1 MVRVPASLTIIP
13 MKLHPHRAL
22 RAAFVLLAAGA
33 ALTGATPAAAQNPQ
47 PPTLRNEAEVARQ
60 SAALYPAAL
69 RDSAVQGEVVLKF
82 RVLEDSTV
90 DSASVSVVEASNPAF
105 AEPAMAVARVMR
117 FAPARVGGSPA
128 AVWIRYP
135 VEFEIPRPA
144 ASVGPT
150 IPEEGTYELAAIE
163 EFPRLLNGAVVSRSF
178 TQSYPP
184 ALRDS
189 SVSGD
194 VIVRFRVVEDGT
206 VDPATTE
213 AILSTDLAF
222 EEPAIAGVRL
232 MRFRPAKVG
241 GRPVKAWIEIPI
253 HFSVQT
259 DEPAG
264 APRPEQN
271 D

>member
-1 MVRVPASLTIIP
+1 MRSPS
-13 MKLHPHRAL
+13 HRAP
-22 RAAFVLLAAGA
+22 RAAFVLLTAGAVLAGA
-33 ALTGATPAAAQNPQ
+33 APAAGQNPQ

-69 RDSAVQGEVVLKF
+69 RDSAVGGEVVLKF

-105 AEPAMAVARVMR
+105 AEPAMAVSRVMR
-117 FAPARVGGSPA
+117 FAPGQVGGRPA

-135 VEFEIPRPA
+135 VEFEIPRPTT
-144 ASVGPT
+144 ASGPT
-150 IPEEGTYELAAIE
+150 TSEEGTYELAAIDE
-163 EFPRLLNGAVVSRSF
+163 YPRLLNGAAVSRSF
-178 TQSYPP
+178 SQSYPP

-194 VIVRFRVVEDGT
+194 VIVRLRVLEDGT

-213 AILSTDLAF
+213 ALLSTDLAF

-232 MRFRPAKVG
+232 MRFRPAKVN

-259 DEPAG
+259 DEPAR
-264 APRPEQN
+264 APRSPEK
-271 D
+271 DD

>member
-1 MVRVPASLTIIP
+1 MVHAPASLTSLT
-13 MKLHPHRAL
+13 MKLHSHSAL
-22 RAAFVLLAAGA
+22 LAFVLLAAGA
-33 ALTGATPAAAQNPQ
+33 APVAAQNPQ
-47 PPTLRNEAEVARQ
+47 PPTLHNKAEVARQ

-69 RDSAVQGEVVLKF
+69 RDSAVEGEVVLQF
-82 RVLEDSTV
+82 RVLADSTV
-90 DSASVSVVEASNPAF
+90 DSASISVMETSNPAF
-105 AEPAMAVARVMR
+105 AGPAMAVARGMR
-117 FAPARVGGSPA
+117 FAPARVGGRPA

-135 VEFEIPRPA
+135 VEFENPTPPVDA
-144 ASVGPT
+144 DPGP
-150 IPEEGTYELAAIE
+150 PDEGTYELAAIE
-163 EFPRLLNGAVVSRSF
+163 EYPSLLNGAAVSRSF
-178 TQSYPP
+178 QQSYPP

-206 VDPATTE
+206 VDPSTTE

-241 GRPVKAWIEIPI
+241 GRPVKTWIEIPI

-259 DEPAG
+259 DEPAR
-264 APRPEQN
+264 APGPEK
-271 D
+271 DD